1 LPAEEFTMQIEA
13 RCIKTFQPVRLASA
27 LRAAVLA
34 AACVLTQAPASA
46 TGTEGGSAVA
56 SSPTA
61 TSQGAKMPPAPTA
74 KVNSKSPYAAWRAQ
88 HEQAEAPDTSG
99 HGHRAPLPEGQSHPR
114 RVPQK

>member
-34 AACVLTQAPASA
+34 AACLLTQAPASA

-56 SSPTA
+56 S
-61 TSQGAKMPPAPTA
+61 
-74 KVNSKSPYAAWRAQ
+74 SKSPYAAWRAQ